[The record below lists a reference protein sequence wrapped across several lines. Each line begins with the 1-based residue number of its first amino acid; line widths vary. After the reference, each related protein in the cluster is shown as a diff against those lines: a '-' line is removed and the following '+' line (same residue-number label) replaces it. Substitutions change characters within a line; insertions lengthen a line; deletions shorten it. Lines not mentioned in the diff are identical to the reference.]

1 MKVTITLPKRIGQ
14 ALQKAADEFEM
25 PVPDFLKSVL
35 FAAGNLQ
42 SGYTL
47 KLELP
52 PVEKT
57 AEPELP
63 LFNGDAK
70 GE

>member
-1 MKVTITLPKRIGQ
+1 MKITMTLPTRVGQ
-14 ALQKAADEFEM
+14 ALQAAADEFEM
-25 PVPDFLKSVL
+25 AAPDFLKSVL

-47 KLELP
+47 KLDLP
-52 PVEKT
+52 PVKKP

-63 LFNGDAK
+63 LFEPEAGA
-70 GE
+70 